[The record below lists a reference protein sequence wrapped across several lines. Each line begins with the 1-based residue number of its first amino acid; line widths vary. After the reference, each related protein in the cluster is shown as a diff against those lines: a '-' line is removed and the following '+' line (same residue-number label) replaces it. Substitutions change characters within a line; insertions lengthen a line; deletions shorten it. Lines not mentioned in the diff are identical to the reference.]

1 MGALKTKQAVRI
13 WKAGAAAAIYVRND
27 TTEKVGDVKKLG
39 LDKAGNVRGR
49 YRCTKSLF
57 LKVRKTLRT
66 SSTTSATACQ
76 EKTARPSDDRK
87 SCFLKAYLWFNAG
100 ELTNSLRRR

>member
-49 YRCTKSLF
+49 YRCGGLERGESTKSLF

-87 SCFLKAYLWFNAG
+87 SCFPQVLFMVQC
-100 ELTNSLRRR
+100 R